1 MPTEVWGIV
10 DNKSIILLL
19 GGGHYCS
26 VGNYGYYENLER
38 VSKVSLKIGLLPL
51 DLWDLAVLMLR
62 VVDILSIKIPPL
74 FF

>member
-10 DNKSIILLL
+10 DNNSIMFLL

-51 DLWDLAVLMLR
+51 DL
-62 VVDILSIKIPPL
+62 
-74 FF
+74 